1 MVYLIFSVDKPAPV
15 CSSCLALFKAGRV
28 GGHTSARGTPA
39 GGCED
44 SHVGTSGTL
53 QGEWKQKSS
62 QGNMTKWMM

>member
-53 QGEWKQKSS
+53 QGE
-62 QGNMTKWMM
+62 